1 MIYQHFVSA
10 GIFSYRVTPRLF
22 ALHLTL
28 DLRLLKPRPGFRLLL
43 TLGTKGLTWLWLK
56 CENVI
61 IVNYLQK

>member
-28 DLRLLKPRPGFRLLL
+28 D
-43 TLGTKGLTWLWLK
+43 
-56 CENVI
+56 
-61 IVNYLQK
+61 